1 MGESGRKARLN
12 LGRTSLNLGVPM
24 DVSIIIP
31 LFNRL
36 DLTRVCLDTLGQTT
50 ARLRCE
56 VILVDDGS
64 SDGTRE
70 FLRGIEG
77 PARRVILNDRPRGY
91 AANNN
96 AAARLARAPILCLLN
111 NDTALLPGWLEE
123 MLRVLARARAAGCVG
138 NIQREPLCG
147 LIDHIGITFNAAG
160 NPVHAGKDTPS
171 PPLAR
176 YTRWPAVTAAC
187 CVVRRDLFERLGG
200 LDESFS
206 NGFEDVDFCLRA
218 AEQGA
223 AHYVANR
230 SVIYHHISAS
240 PGRHRREAENLKVF
254 RERWGWRVSAYQERC
269 AAAGLL
275 RPGVSPQTAE
285 EWRHAWRQA
294 REARR
299 TQRQTIREVRKE
311 GRRYLRKHLLRPWR
325 YNYAR
330 LCDALAQAT
339 HPLRPALRPLRV
351 GPVAASPGKSIED
364 AWLFDPPP

>member
-1 MGESGRKARLN
+1 
-12 LGRTSLNLGVPM
+12 M

-31 LFNRL
+31 IFNRL
-36 DLTRVCLDTLGQTT
+36 DLTRVCLDTLEQTT
-50 ARLRCE
+50 RRLRCE

-77 PARRVILNDRPRGY
+77 PARRVIFNDRSRGY

-138 NIQREPLCG
+138 NIQREPLSG
-147 LIDHIGITFNAAG
+147 LIDHVGIAFNAAG

-171 PPLAR
+171 PPGAR
-176 YTRWPAVTAAC
+176 YTRWAAVTAAC
-187 CVVRRDLFERLGG
+187 CVVRRDLYERLGG

-218 AEQGA
+218 AEKGA

-254 RERWGWRVSAYQERC
+254 QARWGQRIAAHRERCV
-269 AAAGLL
+269 AAGL
-275 RPGVSPQTAE
+275 RPGFFPDPAE
-285 EWRHAWRQA
+285 EWGDVWKQA
-294 REARR
+294 REARKS
-299 TQRQTIREVRKE
+299 QRHTIREVRRN
-311 GRRYLRKHLLRPWR
+311 GRRYLGKHLLRPWR
-325 YNYAR
+325 YNYGR
-330 LCDALAQAT
+330 VCNALAQAT
-339 HPLRPALRPLRV
+339 HPLRPALRSAPSR
-351 GPVAASPGKSIED
+351 PVDECCGKGFED
-364 AWLFDPPP
+364 GWLFNPPP

>member
-1 MGESGRKARLN
+1 
-12 LGRTSLNLGVPM
+12 M

-36 DLTRVCLDTLGQTT
+36 DLTRVCLDTLEQT
-50 ARLRCE
+50 ARRLRFE
-56 VILVDDGS
+56 VIFVDDGS
-64 SDGTRE
+64 ADGTRE

-77 PARRVILNDRPRGY
+77 PARRVILNDRARGY

-123 MLRVLARARAAGCVG
+123 MLRVLARAPAAGCVG
-138 NIQREPLCG
+138 NIQREPLSG

-160 NPVHAGKDTPS
+160 NPVHAGKDTPA
-171 PPLAR
+171 PPRAR
-176 YTRWPAVTAAC
+176 HTRWPAVTAAC
-187 CVVRRDLFERLGG
+187 CVVRRDLYERLSG
-200 LDESFS
+200 LDEGFS

-240 PGRHRREAENLKVF
+240 PGRHQREAENLRIF
-254 RERWGWRVSAYQERC
+254 RERWGGRISAYLERC
-269 AAAGLL
+269 RAAGL
-275 RPGVSPQTAE
+275 RPGSLQNGAE
-285 EWRHAWRQA
+285 EWQGAWRLA
-294 REARR
+294 REARSSRRRVIR
-299 TQRQTIREVRKE
+299 TERQN

-325 YNYAR
+325 YNYGR
-330 LCDALAQAT
+330 LCNALVQAT
-339 HPLRPALRPLRV
+339 HPLPPEIRPFPL
-351 GPVAASPGKSIED
+351 GPGAGSAIED